1 MSMYALFLIGEKPQI
16 AFATHHKGSEKL
28 AFMQQMVDGYIE
40 RVPIKIGEEFSKIV
54 KNIWVNE
61 EGLIRKLSPN
71 FEATDFIHC
80 ISSQKLHFT
89 LVGNVLIELKESQND
104 MDRELHVKLA
114 ELMKEVGESGMTN
127 YIER

>member
-16 AFATHHKGSEKL
+16 AFTYPLKGSEKL

-40 RVPIKIGEEFSKIV
+40 RVPVKIGEEFSQIV

-71 FEATDFIHC
+71 YEATDFIHC

-104 MDRELHVKLA
+104 MDRELHVKLE